1 MYMIAMEWNWRN
13 MSKVRVYLTH
23 LLPAL
28 QKIQKRRYSLPQRKR
43 AIQFGAEMCL
53 MHTANKG
60 SAWCRAL
67 SLRLTNRKRL
77 MKTNK
82 SLVGQVRSI
91 KRAKRIRLAS
101 LNSKCCKKADIEIYG
116 HNLGA
121 VDMRLGT
128 LRSLVPGGG
137 NMGIDTL
144 FKETADYIWNLE
156 MQVHA
161 LEILAEFYTNSSV
174 CIVDSI
180 RD

>member
-13 MSKVRVYLTH
+13 MSQVRVYLMH

-43 AIQFGAEMCL
+43 AIQFRADKCL
-53 MHTANKG
+53 THTANKG

-67 SLRLTNRKRL
+67 SLRLTNRKRP
-77 MKTNK
+77 MKTIE
-82 SLVGQVRSI
+82 SLVGRVCSI

-101 LNSKCCKKADIEIYG
+101 LESKCCKKADIEIYE
-116 HNLGA
+116 HNHGA
-121 VDMRLGT
+121 FDMRLET
-128 LRSLVPGGG
+128 LRSLVPGGR
-137 NMGIDTL
+137 NMAIDTL
-144 FKETADYIWNLE
+144 FKETADYILNLE

-161 LEILAEFYTNSSV
+161 LETLAEFYTNSSAD
-174 CIVDSI
+174 IVDSS